1 MVVWCD
7 VRVYNVVVWC
17 DVRVYNVVV
26 WCDVRCIM
34 WWSDVM

>member
-7 VRVYNVVVWC
+7 VSVYNVVVWC
-17 DVRVYNVVV
+17 DVRVYNVMV
-26 WCDVRCIM
+26 WCDGGCTM

>member
-26 WCDVRCIM
+26 WCDVRVIM
-34 WWSDVM
+34 GWSGVM